1 MWSQRS
7 LSLPLPPT
15 LLSFLPL
22 TFLLPADILRLIL
35 ILRFSIQN
43 SLLIEI
49 KFAVT
54 PPPPSPHPSP
64 LQVFVS
70 KMWYLFVRTAHRC
83 SAEPVGHGWFALIL
97 FWLWIIC
104 YDGWTYLVTSCPDI
118 CQSRP
123 SVNRN
128 VEKNERKCPGGGF
141 TQSHTSSDRGTSR
154 AVCLHFQRFISNT
167 ME

>member
-54 PPPPSPHPSP
+54 PPPLTPAPCR
-64 LQVFVS
+64 
-70 KMWYLFVRTAHRC
+70 YLLVRC
-83 SAEPVGHGWFALIL
+83 
-97 FWLWIIC
+97 
-104 YDGWTYLVTSCPDI
+104 DI
-118 CQSRP
+118 CLCGLRIVVRLNQLVMADLLSY
-123 SVNRN
+123 
-128 VEKNERKCPGGGF
+128 CFGYG
-141 TQSHTSSDRGTSR
+141 
-154 AVCLHFQRFISNT
+154 
-167 ME
+167 